1 MSENKEWIQLPPM
14 KKDTPTEVVEM
25 IWEYLKLPQ
34 ESRKKVLEQMD
45 EIEENSGKS
54 GFKIPDLYE
63 TISREEISGIESTMQ
78 KIITGIIAEAS
89 GVACWVY
96 VEKYIHE
103 KSLKQMIDEWKDAEK
118 FIIVM
123 DTLFEE
129 YLGAQE

>member
-45 EIEENSGKS
+45 EIEENSGKPE
-54 GFKIPDLYE
+54 FKIPDLYE
-63 TISREEISGIESTMQ
+63 TISKEEISGIESTMQ
-78 KIITGIIAEAS
+78 RIIAGIIAEAS